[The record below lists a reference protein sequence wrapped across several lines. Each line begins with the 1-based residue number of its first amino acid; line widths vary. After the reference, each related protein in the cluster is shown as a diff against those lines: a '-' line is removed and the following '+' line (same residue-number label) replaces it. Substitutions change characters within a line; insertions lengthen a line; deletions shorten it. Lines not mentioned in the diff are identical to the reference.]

1 MLEVLG
7 MILAGG
13 RGERLMPLTADR
25 AKPAVPFGGAYRII
39 DFVLSNFINSR
50 FYHIKVLTQFMSDS
64 LNKHLSRGWNLS
76 GILGQYV
83 DPLPAQMRTGDRWFQ
98 GTADAVFQNLHI
110 IWDTNPEHVAVF
122 GGDHIYKMNVAEM
135 FRFHIK
141 RRAIL
146 TVACVPTPIEEAAG
160 TFGVIEIDEKSR
172 IVGFEEKPEN
182 PKPMPGRPDMALVS
196 MGSYFWETH
205 ALRET
210 LFRDQE
216 KGDTSTHDF
225 GRDIIPDLV
234 SRGEPVYAY
243 DYSLNWIPGEGERE
257 KTYWRDV
264 GTIDSYY
271 DANMEVREVHPPINL
286 YNYQWPIRTLMRPF
300 PPAKFVFA
308 EKGGRFGQAID
319 SIIASGCIISGASV
333 MNSVLSHNVFV
344 HSYAQV
350 EDSIIFSDTEI
361 RQNVRIRNAIIDK
374 NCIIGEGIEI
384 GYDSKFDNKHFTVT
398 PEGRVVVPKWTH
410 IKSNGEVIRL
420 EGPYSPV
427 EEEAPHA
434 SEI

>member
-1 MLEVLG
+1 MLEVLA

-25 AKPAVPFGGAYRII
+25 AKPAVPFGGVYRII
-39 DFVLSNFINSR
+39 DFVLSNFVNSK

-76 GILGQYV
+76 SVLGHFL
-83 DPLPAQMRTGDRWFQ
+83 DPVPAQMRTGEHWYV

-110 IWDTNPEHVAVF
+110 IWDTSPEHVAVF
-122 GGDHIYKMNVAEM
+122 GGDHVYKMNVAEM
-135 FRFHIK
+135 FRFHLR
-141 RRAIL
+141 RRAAL
-146 TVACVPTPIEEAAG
+146 TVACVPFKVEDAALK
-160 TFGVIEIDEKSR
+160 FGIMEIDEKSR
-172 IVGFEEKPEN
+172 IIGFEEKPKS
-182 PKPMPGRPDMALVS
+182 PKPIPGRPDMALVS

-205 ALRET
+205 ALRDS

-216 KGDTSTHDF
+216 KGDSSHHDF
-225 GRDIIPDLV
+225 GKDIIPDLV
-234 SRGEPVYAY
+234 SRGEAVYAY

-264 GTIDSYY
+264 GTVDSFY
-271 DANMEVREVHPPINL
+271 DSNMEVRAVHPPINL
-286 YNYQWPIRTLMRPF
+286 YNYKWPIRTLMRPF

-319 SIIASGCIISGASV
+319 SIIASGSIISGSTV
-333 MNSVLSHNVFV
+333 VNSVLFHNVFV

-361 RQNVRIRNAIIDK
+361 GRHARIRNAIIDK
-374 NCIIGEGIEI
+374 SCIIDDGVEI
-384 GYDSKFDNKHFTVT
+384 GVNNKFDKKHFTVT

-410 IKSNGEVIRL
+410 VKSSGEVIRL
-420 EGPYSPV
+420 EGPYSPK
-427 EEEAPHA
+427 EEEAPYA
-434 SEI
+434 SYI

>member
-25 AKPAVPFGGAYRII
+25 AKPAVPFGGVYRII
-39 DFVLSNFINSR
+39 DFVLSNFVNSK
-50 FYHIKVLTQFMSDS
+50 FYHLKVLTQFMSDS
-64 LNKHLSRGWNLS
+64 LNKHLARGWNLS
-76 GILGQYV
+76 SVIGHYI
-83 DPLPAQMRTGDRWFQ
+83 DPVPAQMRTGQSWYT

-122 GGDHIYKMNVAEM
+122 GGDHVYKMNVAEM
-135 FRFHIK
+135 FRFHLR
-141 RRAIL
+141 RRASL
-146 TVACVPTPIEEAAG
+146 TVACVPVPVEEAAG
-160 TFGVIEIDEKSR
+160 RFGVMEIDEKSR
-172 IVGFEEKPEN
+172 IIGFEEKPDV

-196 MGSYFWETH
+196 MGSYFWETP
-205 ALRET
+205 ALKDA

-216 KGDTSTHDF
+216 KEDSAHDF
-225 GRDIIPDLV
+225 GKNVIPDLV
-234 SRGEPVYAY
+234 SRGEAVYAY

-264 GTIDSYY
+264 GTVDTYY
-271 DANMEVREVHPPINL
+271 DANMEVRAVHPPINL

-319 SIIASGCIISGASV
+319 SIIASGCIVSGSTV
-333 MNSVLSHNVFV
+333 LNSMLFHNVFV
-344 HSYAQV
+344 HSYAMV

-361 RQNVRIRNAIIDK
+361 GRHVRIRNAIIDK
-374 NCIIGEGIEI
+374 GCIIDDGVEI
-384 GYDSKFDNKHFTVT
+384 GMDPEFDKKNFTVT
-398 PEGRVVVPKWTH
+398 PKGRVVVPKWTH
-410 IKSNGEVIRL
+410 VKASGEVVRL
-420 EGPYSPV
+420 EGPYSPK
-427 EEEAPHA
+427 EEEAPYA
-434 SEI
+434 ANI